1 MKRHDVPLSAI
12 HSSSSSS
19 LLPLPLPLTLSYSFT
34 STYGVSSCLFL
45 LHFCFPLLL
54 QSLLFIPL
62 PRVMAAGK
70 SLRGSPIIATAPAR
84 EGENIITDII
94 NSLAEAGAALTRN
107 SSVLLAANCTF
118 RPKCKVCLGC
128 NLPAGPL
135 NCDISPSAG
144 LPLQILP
151 LRLY

>member
-19 LLPLPLPLTLSYSFT
+19 LLPLPLPLTLSYSST
-34 STYGVSSCLFL
+34 STYRVSSCLFL
-45 LHFCFPLLL
+45 PPLPLLL

-62 PRVMAAGK
+62 PRVMADGK

-84 EGENIITDII
+84 EGGNIITDII
-94 NSLAEAGAALTRN
+94 NSLARTGAALTRN
-107 SSVLLAANCTF
+107 SSVLLAANSTF
-118 RPKCKVCLGC
+118 GPKCKVCLGC
-128 NLPAGPL
+128 SLPPARSTVMYRL
-135 NCDISPSAG
+135 RAG